1 MSSKKVVRVSPLNA
15 VVFTCIFQ
23 NVEKARK
30 AMLEFLNAVLD
41 HVGEEPIVE
50 ILDLKSEYAVFG
62 ESADQKYGR
71 LDVRVKAESGRLFD
85 IEVQIEKDFMNER
98 GFFYGGRMGE
108 DEFKPGA
115 SYEEMPEVRV
125 INIVDFYVRDDKT
138 NVVEPVYLTY
148 GNNPG
153 KIATDKFK
161 MYHIQLPVFRKEH
174 KTLESVIGD
183 TFNAWLYAFDRG
195 YQNPDEMEVLS
206 GMTEGLRNF
215 AAQYN
220 LAISDP
226 DLIRRYRM
234 FEDGKHDVATKVSA
248 ARKSGAADAHLE
260 DAKRMKAKGY
270 PVSDI
275 VEITGVSAAEVD
287 AL

>member
-1 MSSKKVVRVSPLNA
+1 MSIEKKVVRVSPLNA
-15 VVFTCIFQ
+15 VVFACIFQ
-23 NVEKARK
+23 DVEKAGK
-30 AMLEFLNAVLD
+30 AMMEFLNAVLE

-50 ILDLKSEYAVFG
+50 ILDMKSEYAVFG

-85 IEVQIEKDFMNER
+85 IEVQIDKDFMNER

-108 DEFKPGA
+108 DEFKPGE
-115 SYEEMPEVRV
+115 SYDKLPEVRV
-125 INIVDFYVRDDKT
+125 INIVDFYVRDDHS
-138 NVVEPVYLTY
+138 NVVEPVVLSYV
-148 GNNPG
+148 NNPG
-153 KIATDKFK
+153 EVATEKFK
-161 MYHIQLPVFRKEH
+161 MYHIQLPAFRKEH
-174 KTLESVIGD
+174 KTLESVKGD
-183 TFNAWLYAFDRG
+183 TFNSWLYMFDRG
-195 YQNPDEMEVLS
+195 YQDPDEMEVLS

-220 LAISDP
+220 YAINDP

-234 FEDGKHDVATKVSA
+234 FEDGKRDVATKVSVA
-248 ARKSGAADAHLE
+248 EKKAHLE
-260 DAKRMKAKGY
+260 DARRMKAKGY

-275 VEITGVSAAEVD
+275 VELTGVSASEVD

>member
-1 MSSKKVVRVSPLNA
+1 MSNEKKVVRVSPLNA
-15 VVFTCIFQ
+15 VVFACIFQ
-23 NVEKARK
+23 DVEKAGK
-30 AMLEFLNAVLD
+30 AMLDFLNAVLR

-50 ILDLKSEYAVFG
+50 IIDMKSEYAVFG
-62 ESADQKYGR
+62 EIADQKYGR

-85 IEVQIEKDFMNER
+85 IEVQIDKDFMNER

-108 DEFKPGA
+108 DEFKPGVP
-115 SYEEMPEVRV
+115 YDKMPEVRV
-125 INIVDFYVRDDKT
+125 INLVDFYVRDDQT

-153 KIATDKFK
+153 EIATEKFK
-161 MYHIQLPVFRKEH
+161 MYHIQLPAFRKEH
-174 KTLESVIGD
+174 KTLESVQGD
-183 TFNAWLYAFDRG
+183 TFLAWLYMFDRG

-215 AAQYN
+215 ATQYN
-220 LAISDP
+220 YAINDP

-234 FEDGKHDVATKVSA
+234 FEDGKRDVATKVSVA
-248 ARKSGAADAHLE
+248 EKKAHLE
-260 DAKRMKAKGY
+260 DARRMKAKGY

-275 VEITGVSAAEVD
+275 VELTGVSASEVD